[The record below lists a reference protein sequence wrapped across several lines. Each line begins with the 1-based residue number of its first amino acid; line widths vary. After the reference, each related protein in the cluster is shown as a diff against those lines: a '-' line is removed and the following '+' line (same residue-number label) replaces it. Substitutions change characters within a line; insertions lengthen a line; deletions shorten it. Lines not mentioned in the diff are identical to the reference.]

1 MGAYWSYLT
10 RPQPPIPNVRVAW
23 DLLPTLEVDFFRF
36 TALFCCIYSGCKY
49 GIKFGFPKF
58 YASLDERKQSEYY
71 AYLACLFHHFAAVA
85 IALYTIYHDIFN
97 LDPSSSA
104 TRFVRSLSFAPPFSS
119 GYLVADILFSCPG
132 EVRRGNY
139 ENLVHHTI
147 GFGLIFFLSV
157 NSHPHT
163 SRYIPHVLLTELSTI
178 FFTIAWLLRSA
189 GWRHSKLVALLER
202 LFAVAFFLTRIVHLP
217 CVFAAIL
224 YTVPNHGVTS
234 FAFMAGVIALQLFWF
249 YKIAQSVLTRG
260 ASSSEKKQP

>member
-1 MGAYWSYLT
+1 MISSTWTPAHQRLDLF
-10 RPQPPIPNVRVAW
+10 VA
-23 DLLPTLEVDFFRF
+23 LALP
-36 TALFCCIYSGCKY
+36 
-49 GIKFGFPKF
+49 
-58 YASLDERKQSEYY
+58 
-71 AYLACLFHHFAAVA
+71 H
-85 IALYTIYHDIFN
+85 
-97 LDPSSSA
+97 
-104 TRFVRSLSFAPPFSS
+104 RSH